1 MSAVAKYWGQG
12 LAELGGE
19 GNETVLRMVG
29 WTAEGGEMDRET
41 KGRTRHNW
49 TGLRTAKR
57 GRDSN
62 IGTLSYYWNQTQ
74 RHPKTEAV
82 G

>member
-1 MSAVAKYWGQG
+1 MSSVAKYWGQG

-19 GNETVLRMVG
+19 GNETGLRMAG
-29 WTAEGGEMDRET
+29 WAAKSGELDRET
-41 KGRTRHNW
+41 NGRTRHNW

-62 IGTLSYYWNQTQ
+62 MDNMSYYWNQMQ
-74 RHPKTEAV
+74 
-82 G
+82 